1 MAVHAAAAGAAVYAP
16 TTTIPTPPYYTNTS
30 PTDTHTGGE
39 KTFTVSSNS
48 GTNPSLPST
57 PQIAKLLIRTIFL
70 NKKKK
75 NKKTAPMISICI
87 SPVIVVFSE
96 CLIPYI

>member
-1 MAVHAAAAGAAVYAP
+1 MHAAAAGAAVYAP
-16 TTTIPTPPYYTNTS
+16 TTTISTPPEYTNTS

-75 NKKTAPMISICI
+75 QKTAPMISICI